1 MSELA
6 ERVSS
11 RLRNSQT
18 LRLVTVGILVLLLQI
33 PVAMIGGQVSE
44 RAERGM
50 EAVAEVSSKWG
61 DRQVLAGPML
71 VVPFT
76 HNWTE
81 VSRDGQSVERT
92 GFRYAS
98 FLPEELNVAAT
109 ANSEVRKRGIFEVPV
124 YTLDLEVHGSVCA
137 PGCVQTVIGSGR
149 DELGQGV
156 RRDRCFGYPRDP
168 AGDQPG
174 SGMAGPSLS
183 GPGPEASRS

>member
-18 LRLVTVGILVLLLQI
+18 LRLVTVGFLVLLLQI
-33 PVAMIGGQVSE
+33 PIAMIGGQVSE
-44 RAERGM
+44 RKERGL
-50 EAVAEVSSKWG
+50 EAVAEVSAKWG

-76 HNWTE
+76 HTWTE

-98 FLPEELNVAAT
+98 FLPDELNVIAT
-109 ANSEVRKRGIFEVPV
+109 ATSE
-124 YTLDLEVHGSVCA
+124 
-137 PGCVQTVIGSGR
+137 
-149 DELGQGV
+149 
-156 RRDRCFGYPRDP
+156 DP
-168 AGDQPG
+168 QARH
-174 SGMAGPSLS
+174 L
-183 GPGPEASRS
+183 